1 MGNGGHGAAFFPRF
15 HHQYG
20 RGQRRNEPVALQKA
34 VRTNIF
40 TVRRVLADDAALALD
55 LLAQGGI
62 GCRVGAVDGYA
73 HHRNGG
79 TVVLH
84 CRPVS
89 GAVQPIGQ
97 TADDNGSVFC
107 QFPADIRR
115 RVQAVFRGLAAAH
128 DTHRPGLVEPA
139 GVAGA
144 VEHQRHIRDAGKGQ
158 RVVWVIKGQDA
169 HPQGVALHHQRV
181 EAFCVQLCCTLKGCI
196 PCRLPEFL
204 GLPRFPRLLCAAKGV
219 QHLSGVEA
227 GRPQHLR
234 QPQPAQQR
242 VGCRLRREQAGL
254 PGHRLSSRKCHSR
267 MLPAIPAFRLSTRS
281 VMGMRTVLLQAAMV
295 SSVRP

>member
-1 MGNGGHGAAFFPRF
+1 MGNGGHGAAFFPRL

-20 RGQRRNEPVALQKA
+20 RGKRRDEPVALQKA
-34 VRTNIF
+34 VGAYALAAG
-40 TVRRVLADDAALALD
+40 RVLADDAALLLD
-55 LLAQGGI
+55 FLPQSGI
-62 GCRVGAVDGYA
+62 GCRVGAVDRYA
-73 HHRNGG
+73 HHRDGG
-79 TVVLH
+79 AVVLYR
-84 CRPVS
+84 RPVP

-97 TADDNGSVFC
+97 TADDDGSVFC
-107 QFPADIRR
+107 QFAADICR
-115 RVQAVFRGLAAAH
+115 RVQAVFRGFAAAH
-128 DTHRPGLVEPA
+128 DAHRPGLVEPA

-144 VEHQRHIRDAGKGQ
+144 VEHQRHIRDAGKSQ
-158 RVVWVIKGQDA
+158 RIVRVVKGQDA
-169 HPQGVALHHQRV
+169 HPQGIALHHQRV
-181 EAFCVQLCCTLKGCI
+181 EAFRIQLCCPLKGRI
-196 PCRLPEFL
+196 PCRLPKFFSFPC
-204 GLPRFPRLLCAAKGV
+204 LPCLLCAAKGV

-227 GRPQHLR
+227 GGPQHLR